1 MKATLSFSIPQEQEE
16 FELAQNGGK
25 YKAVLKILDNWLRS
39 KLKHED
45 LPEQEDKTMN
55 SVRNKLHELLN
66 EEEISL
72 F

>member
-1 MKATLSFSIPQEQEE
+1 MKAILSFSIPQEQEE
-16 FELAQNGGK
+16 FELAQKGGK
-25 YKAVLKILDNWLRS
+25 YKAVLEDLDNWLRS
-39 KLKHED
+39 KLKYED
-45 LPEQEDKTMN
+45 LPEQEDKTLN